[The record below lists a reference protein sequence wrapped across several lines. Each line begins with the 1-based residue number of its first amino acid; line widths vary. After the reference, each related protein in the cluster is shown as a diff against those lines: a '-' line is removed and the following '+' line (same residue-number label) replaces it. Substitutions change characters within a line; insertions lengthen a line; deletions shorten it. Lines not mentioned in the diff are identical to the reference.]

1 MPHALWLQH
10 RSSVDH
16 ELQKGVG
23 KAVITHVGVRR
34 GIPSGEVFVTD
45 RNLAGSVGF
54 FVPVLNLSATTWRRI
69 ALCSHGMLKPYFR
82 NSELKLCLVDY

>member
-1 MPHALWLQH
+1 MLLSTTPWEIWLLQWDGRWELGMSHALWLQH

-34 GIPSGEVFVTD
+34 GIPSGEV
-45 RNLAGSVGF
+45 LQG
-54 FVPVLNLSATTWRRI
+54 L
-69 ALCSHGMLKPYFR
+69 
-82 NSELKLCLVDY
+82 